1 MLSKLIRIL
10 ARETP
15 QSKQWRLHSHKSSQN
30 SSAPEVAK
38 SITKGRKQVEIYPFY
53 EYKVLNNK
61 IDSVKY
67 GSALE
72 LTWIEDH
79 ANIT

>member
-30 SSAPEVAK
+30 SSAPEVANSIRKKK
-38 SITKGRKQVEIYPFY
+38 SKFTRFM
-53 EYKVLNNK
+53 N
-61 IDSVKY
+61 
-67 GSALE
+67 
-72 LTWIEDH
+72 IEC
-79 ANIT
+79 